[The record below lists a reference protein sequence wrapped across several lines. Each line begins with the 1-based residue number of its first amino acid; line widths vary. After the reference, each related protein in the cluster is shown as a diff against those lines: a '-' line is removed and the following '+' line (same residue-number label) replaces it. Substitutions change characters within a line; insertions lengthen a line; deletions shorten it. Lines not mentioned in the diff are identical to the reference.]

1 MAHARG
7 RARGSGARGCAC
19 IARLLLAAHTVH
31 GSEGAGE
38 GGTGPLAAPAAAAA
52 PVRSSAPAQRRPPR
66 RDPAAAVPSPSPL
79 LPPPQPLINI
89 CTALGS
95 SCLFHRSWCSQ
106 IYFFFNPFP
115 RCAARSSLF
124 GTLYLRHPLGDL
136 GGQEQCST
144 PVACPGIPETL
155 KNSEKVASS
164 LLGAEEVA
172 SQLASQGSEASP
184 PVRMQG
190 PVQCTCLLSRRWC
203 EPSCSRHDG
212 PGAKRELCG
221 R

>member
-95 SCLFHRSWCSQ
+95 SCLFHRSRCSQ
-106 IYFFFNPFP
+106 IYFFLNPFP

>member
-66 RDPAAAVPSPSPL
+66 RDPAAAVPSRSPL

-95 SCLFHRSWCSQ
+95 SCLFHRSRCSQ
-106 IYFFFNPFP
+106 IYFFLIP
-115 RCAARSSLF
+115 SLDAPHDRH
-124 GTLYLRHPLGDL
+124 YLELSIFDILWGIW